1 MVHLKKKKRRSENVK
16 LHYFVAVVGAVVAVV
31 TKFQTVH
38 FYNDDCCMVGS
49 PL

>member
-1 MVHLKKKKRRSENVK
+1 MVHLKRKKRSENVK
-16 LHYFVAVVGAVVAVV
+16 LHYFVAVVVAVV

>member
-1 MVHLKKKKRRSENVK
+1 MVHLKKKKKRSENVK
-16 LHYFVAVVGAVVAVV
+16 LHYFVAVVAVV